1 MSRPHRPETQVSPEA
16 ADALPLSGVRVL
28 DLSQALAGPF
38 GSRIF
43 GDLGAEVRKI
53 EQPGVGDSSRRF
65 PPYFLK
71 GESAYF
77 LGMNRNKK
85 GLTLNLK
92 SEKGKEIF
100 RKLVRVSDVVYEN
113 FRPGVMARLGLD
125 YEALKEMYPRIIY
138 CSISGFGT
146 SGPLKDRPAFDG
158 MIQAMGGAVSVTGST
173 EQGQARSAGG

>member
-1 MSRPHRPETQVSPEA
+1 M
-16 ADALPLSGVRVL
+16 PLSGVRVL

-43 GDLGAEVRKI
+43 GDLGAEVLKI

-125 YEALKEMYPRIIY
+125 YGALKEM
-138 CSISGFGT
+138 
-146 SGPLKDRPAFDG
+146 
-158 MIQAMGGAVSVTGST
+158 
-173 EQGQARSAGG
+173 